1 MKIERPGMLKAIGN
15 TPMVEVESLSRA
27 TGCKIMAKCEHLNPG
42 GSVKDRPALWIV
54 EDAERRGL
62 LKKGGTLI
70 EGSGGNTGIAVAMI
84 AAMKGMK
91 AILCLPDHASQEKC
105 DMISNYGATL
115 VKCPSVPFSHPDN
128 YYHTATRLA
137 YETDNSL
144 FCN

>member
-1 MKIERPGMLKAIGN
+1 
-15 TPMVEVESLSRA
+15 
-27 TGCKIMAKCEHLNPG
+27 MAKCEHLNPG

-62 LKKGGTLI
+62 LKQGGTLI

-91 AILCLPDHASQEKC
+91 AVLCLPDHASQEKQ
-105 DMISNYGATL
+105 DMISNYNAKI

-128 YYHTATRLA
+128 YYHVAARLA